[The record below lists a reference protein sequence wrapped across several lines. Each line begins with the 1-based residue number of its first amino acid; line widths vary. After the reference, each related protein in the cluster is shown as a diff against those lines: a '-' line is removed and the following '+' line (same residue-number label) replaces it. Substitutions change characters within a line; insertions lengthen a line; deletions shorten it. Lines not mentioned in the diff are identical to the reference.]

1 MLFTVLDSAGRLGLI
16 MLGVNADTARFY
28 VWPLL
33 LMNNKIGQSMLRI
46 IWLYG
51 LLLPVLN
58 LHTVV
63 WLFTRATR
71 SIAWYMLRQRSW
83 LAGCHSRYCVTTKP
97 ILKLFQP
104 PGSPVFDPLCRYP
117 VPRGTPS
124 AGAWNTRG
132 RGGGK
137 MWRFSTEFA
146 VYLGNGAR

>member
-1 MLFTVLDSAGRLGLI
+1 
-16 MLGVNADTARFY
+16 
-28 VWPLL
+28 
-33 LMNNKIGQSMLRI
+33 MLRI

-58 LHTVV
+58 LQTVV

-104 PGSPVFDPLCRYP
+104 SGSPVLTHCADTQFLGEPLQL
-117 VPRGTPS
+117 
-124 AGAWNTRG
+124 G
-132 RGGGK
+132 REIHGGGVVGK
-137 MWRFSTEFA
+137 CGDFQLNSPFTSEMVRDRPMVTMEH
-146 VYLGNGAR
+146 